1 MIPNQRAEQW
11 LANREHEMYR
21 GADTPALPRLETNE
35 NLTLNVLTLPFSN
48 ILFPQL
54 ICHCQL
60 HSRYLKLELIV
71 TMRKVNYVDVDWKEG
86 REWGLYETV
95 T

>member
-1 MIPNQRAEQW
+1 MIPNQWAEQW
-11 LANREHEMYR
+11 RANREHEMYR